1 MAGEAPQ
8 VRCAAMPKHAVCATS
23 CACDA
28 LRPPCGSK
36 PAERWTLWVK
46 RTDVAGARYDLIKHV
61 DSGQLVAEL
70 IARWVS
76 DKKLDV
82 EPSLVTLRLVKSGP
96 GVPTASKEAQAAPL
110 EPRLTLS
117 EAGLVDGSSLLA
129 CFAASQRSGSS
140 SPGVRPGPGYSPTR
154 AKPVRPPLQL
164 QTAREEA
171 ALHES
176 RVRWPPRGCSPAVA
190 APSRRARRR

>member
-1 MAGEAPQ
+1 MAGEALQ
-8 VRCAAMPKHAVCATS
+8 VRCAAMRTPAVCATS

-28 LRPPCGSK
+28 LRPPCGTK

-46 RTDVAGARYDLIKHV
+46 RTDVEGARYDLIKHV

-96 GVPTASKEAQAAPL
+96 GVPTASEEAHAAPL
-110 EPRLTLS
+110 EPRLTLC

-129 CFAASQRSGSS
+129 LFAGAASAG
-140 SPGVRPGPGYSPTR
+140 
-154 AKPVRPPLQL
+154 A
-164 QTAREEA
+164 
-171 ALHES
+171 
-176 RVRWPPRGCSPAVA
+176 
-190 APSRRARRR
+190 